1 MTPVFSNQQ
10 ACFVLYSSAM
20 KWLGTPF
27 SANGDTIGLGVSC
40 QKLAGALYEACGIQ
54 ASDIPSVPMSHARFQ
69 SASLVEEYMH
79 GRRDFHALDRDAWP
93 YTGDLL
99 GFKIHHAIHH
109 VGVVIQPGMF
119 VHACEGCG
127 VIYSSTQDA
136 TWSKR
141 LARIWRP
148 IWVKA

>member
-1 MTPVFSNQQ
+1 
-10 ACFVLYSSAM
+10 
-20 KWLGTPF
+20 
-27 SANGDTIGLGVSC
+27 
-40 QKLAGALYEACGIQ
+40 
-54 ASDIPSVPMSHARFQ
+54 
-69 SASLVEEYMH
+69 
-79 GRRDFHALDRDAWP
+79 
-93 YTGDLL
+93 LL

-109 VGVVIQPGMF
+109 VGVMIQPGMF

-148 IWVKA
+148 IWARE